1 MQVLFRTRD
10 PEGSNMRDQVE
21 RRVRFVFRRLGW
33 QVPRAEIQ
41 LSDLNGP
48 RGGRDKRCQLEVKTE
63 GRGLVVVSSV
73 AKDWRTA
80 LDEALARAVRTIF
93 RKIKR
98 AAPAKVPRSV
108 SLLQ

>member
-1 MQVLFRTRD
+1 MQVLFRTRE
-10 PEGSNMRDQVE
+10 PEGLQLREQVE

-33 QVPRAEIQ
+33 QVPRAEVQ

-48 RGGRDKRCQLEVKTE
+48 RGGRDKRCQLELRTE

-73 AKDWRTA
+73 ASDWRTA
-80 LDEALARAVRTIF
+80 LNEALARAIRTVF

-98 AAPAKVPRSV
+98 TSPARAPRPQA
-108 SLLQ
+108 LG

>member
-21 RRVRFVFRRLGW
+21 RRVRLVFRRLGW
-33 QVPRAEIQ
+33 QVPRTEVQ

-48 RGGRDKRCQLEVKTE
+48 RGGRDKRCQLAVKTQ

-73 AKDWRTA
+73 ASDWRTA
-80 LDEALARAVRTIF
+80 LDEALDRAVRTVF
-93 RKIKR
+93 RKLKR
-98 AAPAKVPRSV
+98 ASPAKVRRTVALP
-108 SLLQ
+108 